1 MLGIYKFLKTGK
13 FKMIV
18 FHALSYRNK
27 ILKDLNNFNYL
38 YNICINV
45 LTSFWNIYSLQYMD
59 LILIN
64 KQGYIME
71 YDNDLDDVI
80 ELPTESLEDYLKRT
94 ENDEEDITWTN
105 K

>member
-18 FHALSYRNK
+18 FHVLSYRNK